1 MTTMKSSTD
10 FSIDLINSEETE
22 TLGERCANF
31 LTAPMVIHL
40 HGDLGAGKTT
50 FVRALLRG
58 LGVTGAIKSPTF
70 TIVEPYT
77 INDMMI
83 YHFDLY
89 RLTEPSELE
98 YIGLRDYVGPE
109 SVCIFEWPEHGA
121 GVIPEADLEIALSIA
136 LPGRK
141 IKIQSVT
148 EKGNRFMKE
157 LL

>member
-1 MTTMKSSTD
+1 MKSSTE
-10 FSIDLINSEETE
+10 FSMDLINSEETE
-22 TLGERCANF
+22 KLGEQCAKF
-31 LTAPMVIHL
+31 LCAPLVVYL
-40 HGDLGAGKTT
+40 RGDLGAGKTT

-77 INDMMI
+77 LNDMTI

-98 YIGLRDYVGPE
+98 YIGLRDYLGPE
-109 SVCIFEWPEHGA
+109 SICLFEWPEHGE
-121 GVIPEADLEIALSIA
+121 GVISACDLEIALSIT

-141 IKIQSVT
+141 IKIQSFT
-148 EKGNRFMKE
+148 HKGNRFMKE
-157 LL
+157 FL